1 MFLLISAGSTI
12 VALVKQDNAHAE
24 AAVSNARAVFRIWP
38 DFEVNAFIT
47 QSIATVKA
55 NAAHTAFSA
64 LGDGIVW
71 AVMDSGIDEISSTL

>member
-1 MFLLISAGSTI
+1 MQKRLFL
-12 VALVKQDNAHAE
+12 
-24 AAVSNARAVFRIWP
+24 NARAVFRIWP

-64 LGDGIVW
+64 LGDGIIW
-71 AVMDSGIDEISSTL
+71 AVMDSGIDDTHPHFEQYENLKSPFFG